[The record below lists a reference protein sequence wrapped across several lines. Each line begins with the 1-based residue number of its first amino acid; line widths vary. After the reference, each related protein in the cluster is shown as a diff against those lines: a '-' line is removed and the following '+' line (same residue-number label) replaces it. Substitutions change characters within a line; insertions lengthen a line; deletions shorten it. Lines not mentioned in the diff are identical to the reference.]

1 MNALASRSAPSQF
14 DLAVIGADS
23 PLGESLLVSL
33 EEHEIPVGRLFALTL
48 QEAED
53 SVSFRGEDWPCL
65 AADEFDYSQAQAL
78 VVASRGAAT
87 TRLVER
93 IRAQR
98 PTMPIVAADAIDA
111 AAAVIAARVLRPLA
125 ALAGVVTAEAFVA
138 LPVSLAGKPGVDELV
153 EQTRGLFNMESPEPA
168 VFAQQI
174 AFNLLPKALEKDPHG
189 DAPDYEQTLAA
200 TTARLANGVQ
210 VGFSAVSAPLFFG
223 AAMALHVRSAQAL
236 DAAAIRNAFQHQE
249 GITLMDDDHPAAMP
263 TPATDALGSQDVFV
277 GRIRNEGT
285 LTRLWLVFDPI
296 ALDAAQ
302 MAASVENWI
311 DKPLTSMLT

>member
-1 MNALASRSAPSQF
+1 MNVLASRFAASQF

-33 EEHEIPVGRLFALTL
+33 EEREIPVGRLFALTL

-65 AADEFDYSQAQAL
+65 AAAEFDYSQAQAL
-78 VVASRGAAT
+78 VVASRGVAT
-87 TRLVER
+87 KRLVER

-98 PTMPIVAADAIDA
+98 PTMPIVEADAVDA
-111 AAAVIAARVLRPLA
+111 AASVIAARVLRPLA
-125 ALAGVVTAEAFVA
+125 ALAGVITAEAFVA

-153 EQTRGLFNMESPEPA
+153 EQTRGLFNMESPEPE

-174 AFNLLPKALEKDPHG
+174 AFNLLPKAVEVDS
-189 DAPDYEQTLAA
+189 PDYEQTLAA
-200 TTARLANGVQ
+200 TTARLAHGVQ

-223 AAMALHVRSAQAL
+223 AAMALHVRSSQTL
-236 DAAAIRNAFQHQE
+236 DVMAIRNAFQHQE
-249 GITLMDDDHPAAMP
+249 GITLMDDDHPAAIP

-302 MAASVENWI
+302 MALSVENWI

>member
-48 QEAED
+48 QDAED

-65 AADEFDYSQAQAL
+65 AAADFDYSQAQAL

-93 IRAQR
+93 IRTQR
-98 PTMPIVAADAIDA
+98 PTMPIMEADAIDA

-125 ALAGVVTAEAFVA
+125 ALAGVITAEAFVA

-153 EQTRGLFNMESPEPA
+153 EQTRGLFNMESPEPE

-174 AFNLLPKALEKDPHG
+174 AFNLLPKAVEI

-200 TTARLANGVQ
+200 TTARLTNGVQ
-210 VGFSAVSAPLFFG
+210 IGFSAVSAPLFFG

-236 DAAAIRNAFQHQE
+236 DVAAIRNAFQHQE